1 MITCQHCGHEN
12 PSQVEFCLACAASLR
27 PVCPVCGHPAS
38 PGDRFCGQC
47 GADLQQPRLCTNC
60 GHPVPPGNRFCG
72 QCGAPAP
79 AAASSAELA
88 SSAPPSEAQP
98 APPSLDSRL
107 QSLRDLI
114 PANLADKMAQAAVG
128 IQGERREVT
137 VLFLD
142 ATNFTAVSHFL
153 DSEDVYLVVDE
164 AMRLLVEVIYKYEGT
179 VDKFTG
185 DGLMALFG
193 APVAHENDPERA
205 VRAAL
210 EMQAALQPLRERTK
224 ARYGFDFQVRIGIN
238 TGLVVAGRLGSN
250 LHMEYTV
257 IGDTVNLASRL
268 ETAAEPGT
276 VLVSFSTYQRTR
288 PLFEYQILPPIRVK
302 GKPEP
307 IQAYRPL
314 GVRKRAGQVR
324 GLPGLQV
331 PMVGRRDLLAQLEEA
346 AEKVARESRSQIVL
360 VTGEAGLGKS
370 RLVNEFRNRL
380 LPPHFN
386 VYEGQCLSFARSTPL
401 WILASLLRDIL
412 GIADTD
418 PAALQREKLQAYL
431 RQLGKD
437 AAGYF
442 PYLISVLGL
451 EHADPG
457 GAEIV
462 EQQDVATLQRQIY
475 AAFKQVLSAEARKAP
490 TVYIFEDLHWV
501 DPASRSFLVDFLG
514 MLFDLPVLVIL
525 ISRDFERETVLAPI
539 LTLLQKHP
547 AMAADIRLQALSKS
561 EELQLIEEL
570 LKKVGANVGN
580 LARRIAERTEGNPFY
595 IEEIIRM
602 LLDQGEL
609 PLGSGQ
615 NVSVELLESQLDA
628 VPGTL
633 KGLILTRFDS
643 LPENLRLLLQKA
655 AVIGRSFPV
664 RLVQRLSG
672 APAGE
677 VVVALQELTR
687 RQFLVVEP
695 FGEEQGYSFRH
706 ALIQEAVYH
715 TLLRKDRRRFH
726 DRVAQV
732 IQEGAYL
739 PRDEQIEALAYH
751 YGRGE
756 QPTQAIP
763 YLLTTAE
770 NALRRSAYET
780 AIQHFRHI
788 LALMEKDRDNF
799 LEECFRVHIGLG
811 QALKFSGEFQEAEQI
826 LQMSLERFQAM
837 ESVPS
842 EYMAFYL
849 ENLRELADV
858 GQRTGELEKA
868 VQYLQTALDV
878 ADPQEHP
885 ALWYALQDRF
895 AWVRFRQGRLDE
907 AFQIARNATQKV
919 EEQGVDLPYTLLG
932 SLYNTLGGI
941 AYQQGNPAEAI
952 PYVESSLHL
961 YEEQGYAW
969 GIGVAYANLG
979 VLHWALGDWPK
990 AAEMY
995 ERAANLQSAKG
1006 FVPEQITNLR
1016 NLGHLRRAMGEH
1028 DQARQ
1033 DIQATIEIS
1042 QRFGYDY
1049 GILCGEVALALLAL
1063 TEENWEELTR
1073 RLDAAQQRIAM
1084 ADQDHRIQLR
1094 WMRAWLRAEQ
1104 GELDAAAAL
1113 AQEALDLA
1121 QETGMQEEQIDC
1133 HRTLGRICA
1142 LQDRFVDAEQELR
1155 RSITLAQ
1162 QRKDA
1167 LREGQGWLEL
1177 ARLYRQAVREDNPE
1191 RWEWH
1196 RHALQAGVRAQEL
1209 FQALGAA
1216 YELKRTQRLL
1226 AELRDMPPASS
1237 PAHPIWQQTQHP
1249 HRIPDGEKHRAV
1261 VFCLELRPPDA
1272 AGSSRSAQDDEAI
1285 LEQLGQLLPVW
1296 IQIGQ
1301 AKGAS
1306 IIRRNDG
1313 LTLVFGAPVS
1323 HEDDF
1328 TLAVET
1334 AWEMAQAF
1342 HKIQEQD
1349 LLDISFAGGISAG
1362 EVVGGYLGSGS
1373 RRKFVV
1379 TGPPVQYAMAIAAG
1393 ASAGQIWV
1401 SQSVRSET
1409 EHTFVFD
1416 AVPKEASPGID
1427 GFPISVLTG
1436 PRQDPQEKRG
1446 LSGLQARLVGR
1457 QEQLETMLSLA
1468 ARLEGEREGGL
1479 IWLEGEAGIGKSR
1492 LLREF
1497 AARIPNKETPVW
1509 SGQCSPQAARQA
1521 FSLFSNLLENV
1532 FSLSHTDSSQEKRAK
1547 IRGKLAHWF
1556 DDPDPIAR
1564 HLEILCGVLPE
1575 ESYAQQ
1581 LATMEPEQLR
1591 RQLFVALRIL
1601 LTRVARDSG
1610 LVVLLDD
1617 LHWIDPLSA
1626 QLLLFLVYA
1635 IQSAPILLVGARRPD
1650 AGEGEHLELSHAREL
1665 YPERTVALQL
1675 ERLNLSESAELLE
1688 ALLPGGPLAP
1698 PVRDFVLDRS
1708 EGNPFYI
1715 EEFLRLLL
1723 ERDYLEN
1730 QDGMW
1735 VLDPDLDLDT
1745 LPLPTS
1751 LEALIRSRVDN
1762 LPLPLRQQL
1771 QLAAAVGRPFKAELL
1786 AVISE
1791 QPDTE
1796 HLLEQLAEQ
1805 GILHFSPE
1813 TEQWSFSHNLAQ
1825 TVVYESMLKVQR
1837 KALHRRVAEAL
1848 ESYWTGSGEE
1858 HAAEL
1863 AHHFA
1868 LAGENRKALGYLI
1881 VAGEQAAAHDANQEA
1896 LEHFQRADAIL
1907 EGLPDVDCSLRWRV
1921 IQGLGDMYRFVGQYA
1936 ESLQALERGLPLIR
1950 CSNIPPLLQAGLFRR
1965 MGETARRQGA
1975 PELAYDYYRQALVRL
1990 EEPEDAPGQLEAART
2005 LLGLAWTHFYRGQLE
2020 KAREASEL
2028 SHHYAELAQGL
2039 NELAAAENLL
2049 GGIYFQMGETAQAME
2064 HTAKAL
2070 AWREEMGYSWGVA
2083 ATLSNLGVLAMADG
2097 DWEQAATYF
2106 QQSLE
2111 RRTELGDVEGVAIV
2125 HNNMGWLAVDR
2136 GDLEEGARHFRE
2148 SLQVAGPA
2156 RMTYHSANAQL
2167 GLAQVHFL
2175 QGENQA
2181 AQACLAES
2189 LELAQRA
2196 DAKDLVSEIRR
2207 LQAEIHL
2214 AHSRIPQAQEAAFQ
2228 AIHLAQ
2234 ETGSPGL
2241 EAAAWR
2247 ILSECQLH
2255 QQDPIGAQ
2263 HSLAQ
2268 AQSVL
2273 SGAVNALEAAR
2284 LAVQQARLALHR
2296 GQRREAARHLSGAQE
2311 TFTRLGAQLEL
2322 RRVQQLLQELE
2333 PREAA

>member
-12 PSQVEFCLACAASLR
+12 PPNVEFCLACAASLR
-27 PVCPVCGHPAS
+27 PTCPACGQLAN

-47 GADLQQPRLCTNC
+47 GADLGQPRLCTNC

-72 QCGAPAP
+72 QCGTPVDAPRP
-79 AAASSAELA
+79 KLA
-88 SSAPPSEAQP
+88 SPGSASVSPPAQ
-98 APPSLDSRL
+98 PSLDSRL

-210 EMQAALQPLRERTK
+210 EMQAVLQPLRERTK

-238 TGLVVAGRLGSN
+238 TGLVVAGRLGN
-250 LHMEYTV
+250 DLHMEYTV

-288 PLFEYQILPPIRVK
+288 PLFDYQILPPIRVK

-346 AEKVARESRSQIVL
+346 AENVERKGRSQIVL
-360 VTGEAGLGKS
+360 VTGDAGLGKS
-370 RLVNEFRNRL
+370 RLVNEFRKQL

-431 RQLGKD
+431 QQLGED
-437 AAGYF
+437 ALGYF
-442 PYLISVLGL
+442 PYLVSVLGL

-457 GAEIV
+457 VEAVV

-475 AAFKQVLSAEARKAP
+475 AAFKQVLIAEAQRAP

-525 ISRDFERETVLAPI
+525 VSRDFERETVMAPI

-615 NVSVELLESQLDA
+615 EVSVEPLESQLDA

-664 RLVQRLSG
+664 RLVQELSG
-672 APAGE
+672 VPVAE
-677 VVVALQELTR
+677 VAVALQELTR

-706 ALIQEAVYH
+706 ALIQEAIYH

-726 DRVAQV
+726 DRVARV
-732 IQEGAYL
+732 IQDGSYL

-751 YGRGE
+751 YSRGE
-756 QPTQAIP
+756 EPTQAIP

-780 AIQHFRHI
+780 AIQHFRRI
-788 LALMEKDRDNF
+788 LALMEKEREGF
-799 LEECFRVHIGLG
+799 LEECFRAHIGLG
-811 QALKFSGEFQEAEQI
+811 QALKFSGEFQEAEQV
-826 LQMSLERFQAM
+826 LQASLQRFQDM
-837 ESVPS
+837 ETIPP

-868 VQYLQTALDV
+868 VQYLRTALDA

-885 ALWYALQDRF
+885 ALWYALLDRF

-907 AFQIARNATQKV
+907 AFQIARNATQEV

-979 VLHWALGDWPK
+979 VLHWALGNWPK

-1016 NLGHLRRAMGEH
+1016 NLGHLRRAMGDH
-1028 DQARQ
+1028 AQARQ
-1033 DIQATIEIS
+1033 DIEKTIEIS
-1042 QRFGYDY
+1042 QRFGYEY

-1063 TEENWEELTR
+1063 TEEDWDELER
-1073 RLDAAQQRIAM
+1073 RLDAAKQRIAM
-1084 ADQDHRIQLR
+1084 ADQDHRIQLL
-1094 WMRAWLRAEQ
+1094 WMRAWLESERGNLEKAIQ
-1104 GELDAAAAL
+1104 VAQDAL
-1113 AQEALDLA
+1113 ELA
-1121 QETGMQEEQIDC
+1121 QETGMQEELIDC
-1133 HRTLGRICA
+1133 HRTLGRIHA

-1155 RSITLAQ
+1155 RSIALAQ

-1177 ARLYRQAVREDNPE
+1177 ARLYQQAIREENPE
-1191 RWEWH
+1191 KWEWH
-1196 RHALQAGVRAQEL
+1196 RHAQQAAEQATEL

-1216 YELKRTQRLL
+1216 YELRRAQHLL
-1226 AELRDMPPASS
+1226 AELKRLSPVSS
-1237 PAHPIWQQTQHP
+1237 PDHPLWRRTQLDRRLP
-1249 HRIPDGEKHRAV
+1249 EGEKHRAV
-1261 VFCLELRPPDA
+1261 VLCLELRTLDTSADAPPN
-1272 AGSSRSAQDDEAI
+1272 QDDEAI
-1285 LEQLGQLLPVW
+1285 LEQLARLLPSLV
-1296 IQIGQ
+1296 QMGQ
-1301 AKGAS
+1301 EKGAS
-1306 IIRRNDG
+1306 VIRRNEG
-1313 LTLVFGAPVS
+1313 LTLVFGAPIS

-1334 AWEMAQAF
+1334 AWEMTQVLDE
-1342 HKIQEQD
+1342 IQEQER
-1349 LLDISFAGGISAG
+1349 LHITFAGGISAG
-1362 EVVGGYLGSGS
+1362 EVVGGYLDPGSQ
-1373 RRKFVV
+1373 RKFVV
-1379 TGPPVQYAMAIAAG
+1379 TGPPVQYAMAIAA
-1393 ASAGQIWV
+1393 AAAPGQIWV

-1409 EHTFVFD
+1409 EHAFLFD
-1416 AVPKEASPGID
+1416 SIPKEASPGID

-1436 PRQDPQEKRG
+1436 RRSDPQEKRG
-1446 LSGLQARLVGR
+1446 LSGLQAPLVGR
-1457 QEQLETMLSLA
+1457 QEQLEAMLALA
-1468 ARLEGEREGGL
+1468 ARLEDGQGGL

-1497 AARIPNKETPVW
+1497 AARFADQGIPVW

-1521 FSLFSNLLENV
+1521 FSLFTNLLENV
-1532 FSLSHTDSSQEKRAK
+1532 FSLSHTDSSQQKREK
-1547 IRGKLAHWF
+1547 IRAQLAQWF
-1556 DDPDPIAR
+1556 PDPGPIAP

-1575 ESYAQQ
+1575 ESHAQQ

-1591 RQLFVALRIL
+1591 QQLFVALRTL
-1601 LTRVARDSG
+1601 LNRVARDTG
-1610 LVVLLDD
+1610 LIVLLDD

-1635 IQSAPILLVGARRPD
+1635 IQDTPILLVGARRPA
-1650 AGEGEHLELSHAREL
+1650 AGQDEHLELTQVREL
-1665 YPERTVALQL
+1665 YPQRTVTLQL
-1675 ERLNLSESAELLE
+1675 ERLNLAESAELLQG
-1688 ALLPGGPLAP
+1688 LLSGGALAP
-1698 PVRDFVLDRS
+1698 SVRNFVLNRS

-1723 ERDYLEN
+1723 ERGYLED
-1730 QDGMW
+1730 QDGKW
-1735 VLDPDLDLDT
+1735 SLRPGLDLDT

-1771 QLAAAVGRPFKAELL
+1771 QLAAIIGRPFKSDLL
-1786 AVISE
+1786 AVIGE
-1791 QPDTE
+1791 RPDV
-1796 HLLEQLAEQ
+1796 EQLLCQAAEQ
-1805 GILHFSPE
+1805 GILRLSPE
-1813 TEQWSFSHNLAQ
+1813 TEQWAFSHNLAQ
-1825 TVVYESMLKVQR
+1825 AVVYEGMLKVQR

-1848 ESYWTGSGEE
+1848 QSYWAGSEEE

-1881 VAGEQAAAHDANQEA
+1881 IAGEQAAAHDANQEA
-1896 LEHFQRADAIL
+1896 LEHFQQADAIL
-1907 EGLPDVDCSLRWRV
+1907 GSLPGADCCLRWRV
-1921 IQGLGDMYRFVGQYA
+1921 IQGLGDVHRFLGHYT
-1936 ESLQALERGLPLIR
+1936 ESLQALERGLSLIQ
-1950 CSNIPPLLQAGLFRR
+1950 CSDISPLLQAGLYRR

-1990 EEPEDAPGQLEAART
+1990 EEPEDVPGQLEAART

-2020 KAREASEL
+2020 KARETSEL

-2097 DWEQAATYF
+2097 DWKQAAAYF

-2111 RRTELGDVEGVAIV
+2111 RRMELGDMEGVAIV
-2125 HNNMGWLAVDR
+2125 HNNLGWLAVDR
-2136 GDLEEGARHFRE
+2136 GELTEAAHHFQQ
-2148 SLQVAGPA
+2148 SFQVAGPA
-2156 RMTYHSANAQL
+2156 KMTYHSANAQL

-2175 QGENQA
+2175 QGDSQA
-2181 AQACLAES
+2181 AEGCLRES

-2214 AHSRIPQAQEAAFQ
+2214 AHAQIAQAQKTAWEAV
-2228 AIHLAQ
+2228 HLAQ

-2241 EAAAWR
+2241 TAAAWR
-2247 ILSECQLH
+2247 ILSECQLR
-2255 QQDPIGAQ
+2255 QGDLAGAQ

-2268 AQSVL
+2268 AQTAL
-2273 SGAVNALEAAR
+2273 ARAVNALENAR
-2284 LAVQQARLALHR
+2284 LAVQQARLALRR
-2296 GQRREAARHLSGAQE
+2296 GRQDEAADHLLEAKE
-2311 TFTRLGAQLEL
+2311 TFARLGAQLEL
-2322 RRVQQLLQELE
+2322 QRVQRLVYELE